1 MYVVYYCKYTI
12 VTSLVNYKNPSYWL
26 NKLHRS
32 VNVQKQKGVSVD
44 KHFNRNGHAA
54 VLTEQLRQRLSVI
67 NFNYS
72 QRMYTWS
79 LVNLFMVA
87 CKRFVNQQQ
96 F

>member
-1 MYVVYYCKYTI
+1 MLCITVNTQYGLHSPTI
-12 VTSLVNYKNPSYWL
+12 RRPLYWL

-72 QRMYTWS
+72 QRMYT
-79 LVNLFMVA
+79 
-87 CKRFVNQQQ
+87 
-96 F
+96 